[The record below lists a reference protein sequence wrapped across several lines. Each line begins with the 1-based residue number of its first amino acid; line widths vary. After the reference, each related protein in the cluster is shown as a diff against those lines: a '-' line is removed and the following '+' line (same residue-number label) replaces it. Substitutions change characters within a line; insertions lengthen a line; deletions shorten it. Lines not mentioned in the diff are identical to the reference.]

1 MSPPNGSPASSCRKD
16 VVGRSFS
23 SDDNG
28 MVSLSG
34 ISGVVGEKMRECDEG
49 NTLTMS
55 TNCLLV
61 ICRLSGFANRE
72 GADRDGQGATPH
84 SRVNFGKAAEAK
96 QWVRAKGTSV
106 NRTTSSL
113 YDEVPL
119 YGIQG
124 VYVTVI

>member
-1 MSPPNGSPASSCRKD
+1 

-61 ICRLSGFANRE
+61 ICRLSGFANRLLPVRR
-72 GADRDGQGATPH
+72 GLLLPTPR
-84 SRVNFGKAAEAK
+84 SRVDFGMAAEAK
-96 QWVRAKGTSV
+96 QCVRAKGTSV

-113 YDEVPL
+113 YDEAPL

-124 VYVTVI
+124 VYVAVI